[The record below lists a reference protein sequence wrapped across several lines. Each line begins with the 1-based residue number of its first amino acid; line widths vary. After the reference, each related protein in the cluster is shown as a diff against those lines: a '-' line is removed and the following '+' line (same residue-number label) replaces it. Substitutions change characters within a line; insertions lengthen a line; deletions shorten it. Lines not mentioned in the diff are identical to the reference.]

1 MVLDRFHLVRYFLH
15 LLFCLEDFVILSA
28 FLSHGEL
35 FLALHEL
42 LYLHRE
48 SGILTLFFIDL
59 GFDISALIFFLAL
72 FNLNLVVIDHH
83 LGVLQDP
90 VSDLRYVN
98 LF

>member
-1 MVLDRFHLVRYFLH
+1 MVLDRFQLVRYFLH
-15 LLFCLEDFVILSA
+15 LLFCREDFVILSA

-35 FLALHEL
+35 CLALHEL

-48 SGILTLFFIDL
+48 LGILTLFFIDF

-83 LGVLQDP
+83 LGVRQDP
-90 VSDLRYVN
+90 VSDLRNVN
-98 LF
+98 LL